1 VIKNNSFYST
11 GTQMENRI
19 HMNTNEFEK
28 AKVFSFSESVD
39 YSDGG
44 IVSKTVLKK
53 QTGNISLFSFA
64 KGEAL
69 SEHTAP
75 FDAMITVVD
84 GRGEVVIGGI
94 SFLLDAG
101 QSIIMPAN
109 ITHAVNAVEKFKMV
123 LTMIKS
129 S

>member
-1 VIKNNSFYST
+1 MDS
-11 GTQMENRI
+11 
-19 HMNTNEFEK
+19 NEFERS
-28 AKVFSFSESVD
+28 KVFSFNESID

-75 FDAMITVVD
+75 FDAMIMVVD
-84 GRGEVVIGGI
+84 GRGEVIIGGK
-94 SFLLDAG
+94 SFILKPG
-101 QSIIMPAN
+101 ETIIMPAN

-123 LTMIKS
+123 LTMIKNS
-129 S
+129 

>member
-1 VIKNNSFYST
+1 
-11 GTQMENRI
+11 MES
-19 HMNTNEFEK
+19 NEFQK
-28 AKVFSFSESVD
+28 SKVYSFNESID

-53 QTGNISLFSFA
+53 QSGNISLFSFD

-84 GRGEVVIGGI
+84 GKGEVVIGGK
-94 SFLLDAG
+94 SFILTAG
-101 QSIIMPAN
+101 QTIIMPAN

>member
-1 VIKNNSFYST
+1 M
-11 GTQMENRI
+11 GTS
-19 HMNTNEFEK
+19 EFERS
-28 AKVFSFSESVD
+28 KVFSFNESIE

-75 FDAMITVVD
+75 FDAMIMVVD
-84 GRGEVVIGGI
+84 GRGEVIIGGK
-94 SFLLDAG
+94 SFILKPG
-101 QSIIMPAN
+101 ETIIMPAN

-123 LTMIKS
+123 LTMIKNS
-129 S
+129 

>member
-1 VIKNNSFYST
+1 MGY
-11 GTQMENRI
+11 
-19 HMNTNEFEK
+19 NEFEK
-28 AKVFSFSESVD
+28 SKVFTFNDSID

-75 FDAMITVVD
+75 FDAMIMVVD
-84 GRGEVVIGGI
+84 GSGEIIIGGK
-94 SFLLDAG
+94 SFILKAG
-101 QSIIMPAN
+101 ESIIMPAN
-109 ITHAVNAVEKFKMV
+109 IAHAVNAVEKFKMV

-129 S
+129 N

>member
-1 VIKNNSFYST
+1 
-11 GTQMENRI
+11 ME
-19 HMNTNEFEK
+19 TNEFEK
-28 AKVFSFSESVD
+28 SKVFSFSESIE

-53 QTGNISLFSFA
+53 QTGNISLFSFD

-75 FDAMITVVD
+75 FDAMIQVVD
-84 GRGEVVIGGI
+84 GRGEIIIGGE
-94 SFLLDAG
+94 SFFLETG

-109 ITHAVNAVEKFKMV
+109 ITHAVKAVDKFKMV
-123 LTMIKS
+123 LTMIRS

>member
-1 VIKNNSFYST
+1 MAS
-11 GTQMENRI
+11 
-19 HMNTNEFEK
+19 NEFER
-28 AKVFSFSESVD
+28 AKVFNFAAAVD
-39 YSDGG
+39 YSEGG
-44 IVSKTVLKK
+44 IVSKTVIKK
-53 QTGNISLFSFA
+53 ETGNISLFSFA

-84 GRGEVVIGGI
+84 GTGEVIIGGK
-94 SFLLDAG
+94 SFILTSG
-101 QSIIMPAN
+101 ESIIMPAN

>member
-1 VIKNNSFYST
+1 
-11 GTQMENRI
+11 MES
-19 HMNTNEFEK
+19 NEFER
-28 AKVFSFSESVD
+28 AKVFSFRESID

-44 IVSKTVLKK
+44 IISKTVLKK
-53 QTGNISLFSFA
+53 ETGNISLFSFD

-84 GRGEVVIGGI
+84 GKGEVVIGGK
-94 SFLLDAG
+94 SFILASG

-129 S
+129 N

>member
-1 VIKNNSFYST
+1 MS
-11 GTQMENRI
+11 
-19 HMNTNEFEK
+19 TNEFPKSEI
-28 AKVFSFSESVD
+28 FSFSASVD
-39 YSDGG
+39 YNEGA

-53 QTGNISLFSFA
+53 QTGNISLFAFA

-75 FDAMITVVD
+75 FDALIQVVD
-84 GRGEVVIGGI
+84 GKGEVIIGGK
-94 SFLLDAG
+94 SFFLETG

-109 ITHAVNAVEKFKMV
+109 IPHAVKALEKFKMV

-129 S
+129 G

>member
-1 VIKNNSFYST
+1 MGS
-11 GTQMENRI
+11 
-19 HMNTNEFEK
+19 NEFEK
-28 AKVFSFSESVD
+28 GKAFSFNDSIE
-39 YSDGG
+39 YSNGG
-44 IVSKTVLKK
+44 IVSKTVLNKE
-53 QTGNISLFSFA
+53 TGNISLFSFD

-75 FDAMITVVD
+75 FDAMIQVVE
-84 GRGEVVIGGI
+84 GEGEIITGGKSNI
-94 SFLLDAG
+94 LTAG

-109 ITHAVNAVEKFKMV
+109 IPHEVKALEKFKMV

>member
-1 VIKNNSFYST
+1 MDS
-11 GTQMENRI
+11 
-19 HMNTNEFEK
+19 NEFSK
-28 AKVFSFSESVD
+28 SAVFSFSESVE
-39 YSDGG
+39 YASGA

-53 QTGNISLFSFA
+53 QTGNISLFAFD

-75 FDAMITVVD
+75 FDAMIQVVD
-84 GRGEVVIGGI
+84 GKGEVTIGGKP
-94 SFLLDAG
+94 FLLTAG

-109 ITHAVNAVEKFKMV
+109 IPHAVRAVEKFKMV

>member
-1 VIKNNSFYST
+1 
-11 GTQMENRI
+11 MA
-19 HMNTNEFEK
+19 TNEFEK
-28 AKVFSFSESVD
+28 AKVFDFATSVD

-75 FDAMITVVD
+75 FNAMITVVD
-84 GRGEVVIGGI
+84 GRGEVIIGGK
-94 SFLLDAG
+94 SFILTAG
-101 QSIIMPAN
+101 QTIIMPAN
-109 ITHAVNAVEKFKMV
+109 ITHAVNAVDKFKMV